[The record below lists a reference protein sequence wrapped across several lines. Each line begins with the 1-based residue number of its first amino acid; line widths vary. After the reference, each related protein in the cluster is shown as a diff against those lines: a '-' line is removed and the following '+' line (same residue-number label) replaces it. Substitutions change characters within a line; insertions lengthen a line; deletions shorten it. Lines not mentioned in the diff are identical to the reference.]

1 MNPRSHTPPLQVGIV
16 SNRGSAD
23 DWDKDF
29 QMAKAAG
36 IDGFALNIGVDDF
49 TDTQLKYVCSF
60 SSL

>member
-1 MNPRSHTPPLQVGIV
+1 M

-49 TDTQLKYVCSF
+49 TDTQLKYTYVLISELHL
-60 SSL
+60 SQRTQ

>member
-1 MNPRSHTPPLQVGIV
+1 
-16 SNRGSAD
+16 
-23 DWDKDF
+23 
-29 QMAKAAG
+29 MAKAAG